1 MATVTVTINGV
12 EYNLK
17 GHEDGE
23 YLKKVAEYVEE
34 KTQEMATKNNKLS
47 ALGVLS
53 LSALNIADELFKGN
67 DEYNQLI
74 DYYEKVKSELEKSKK
89 EIEDLKE
96 LEGESVSLKEKL
108 DKITSEK
115 EALEKSFN
123 ELKDKKDKNL
133 IPKLY
138 EETGV
143 VINENVSGYLDA
155 QIGDTIVLTYNNEN
169 HEYKVLGITEEFIG
183 SNIYMSREELSRLLG
198 LPKVAYNKKYSKD
211 KKYADTSKLSEQ
223 EKKEIG
229 NIMNFDDLE
238 RNIRKQM
245 QLFNTSIY
253 IVIFFASFMALVI
266 IAVIANIV
274 VEENKKTIS
283 LMKVMGY
290 KNHEISSVVLNIY
303 TPFVI
308 VAYLL
313 SIPTMIYL
321 LKSIV
326 AILTKDTNMVF
337 PISMSPLMAIVG
349 LISLVVAYYI
359 AINLSRRVLNKVP
372 LAVALKRE

>member
-115 EALEKSFN
+115 EALEKNLN
-123 ELKDKKDKNL
+123 ELKDKK
-133 IPKLY
+133 
-138 EETGV
+138 EE
-143 VINENVSGYLDA
+143 I
-155 QIGDTIVLTYNNEN
+155 
-169 HEYKVLGITEEFIG
+169 
-183 SNIYMSREELSRLLG
+183 
-198 LPKVAYNKKYSKD
+198 
-211 KKYADTSKLSEQ
+211 
-223 EKKEIG
+223 
-229 NIMNFDDLE
+229 
-238 RNIRKQM
+238 
-245 QLFNTSIY
+245 
-253 IVIFFASFMALVI
+253 
-266 IAVIANIV
+266 
-274 VEENKKTIS
+274 
-283 LMKVMGY
+283 
-290 KNHEISSVVLNIY
+290 
-303 TPFVI
+303 
-308 VAYLL
+308 
-313 SIPTMIYL
+313 
-321 LKSIV
+321 
-326 AILTKDTNMVF
+326 
-337 PISMSPLMAIVG
+337 
-349 LISLVVAYYI
+349 
-359 AINLSRRVLNKVP
+359 
-372 LAVALKRE
+372 

>member
-115 EALEKSFN
+115 EALEKNLRKILHLCFY
-123 ELKDKKDKNL
+123 ENL
-133 IPKLY
+133 I
-138 EETGV
+138 
-143 VINENVSGYLDA
+143 
-155 QIGDTIVLTYNNEN
+155 
-169 HEYKVLGITEEFIG
+169 
-183 SNIYMSREELSRLLG
+183 
-198 LPKVAYNKKYSKD
+198 
-211 KKYADTSKLSEQ
+211 
-223 EKKEIG
+223 
-229 NIMNFDDLE
+229 
-238 RNIRKQM
+238 
-245 QLFNTSIY
+245 
-253 IVIFFASFMALVI
+253 
-266 IAVIANIV
+266 
-274 VEENKKTIS
+274 
-283 LMKVMGY
+283 
-290 KNHEISSVVLNIY
+290 
-303 TPFVI
+303 
-308 VAYLL
+308 
-313 SIPTMIYL
+313 
-321 LKSIV
+321 
-326 AILTKDTNMVF
+326 
-337 PISMSPLMAIVG
+337 
-349 LISLVVAYYI
+349 
-359 AINLSRRVLNKVP
+359 INLII
-372 LAVALKRE
+372 